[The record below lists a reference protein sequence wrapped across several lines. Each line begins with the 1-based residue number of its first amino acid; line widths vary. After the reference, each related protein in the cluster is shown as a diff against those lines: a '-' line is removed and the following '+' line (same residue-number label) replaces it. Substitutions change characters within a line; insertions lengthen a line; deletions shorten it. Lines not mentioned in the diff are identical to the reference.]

1 MKLRPNVYGNY
12 GQGEVL
18 LFVRMKGEKND
29 LPSPG
34 ADFKY
39 LIPDGIEEK

>member
-1 MKLRPNVYGNY
+1 
-12 GQGEVL
+12 
-18 LFVRMKGEKND
+18 MKGEKNN

-39 LIPDGIEEK
+39 LIPDDIEEK